1 MCCDRTWRTS
11 AIFSFWRRNERKE
24 KEESPFRTRLFWIC
38 PWNFVLLPNFSP
50 KSGNNTTMALV
61 ACQKRM
67 KGNPNYHDRRDR
79 SALRNVCDCQQRA
92 VLFRDLERKKTT
104 TRGLRGFVGWRLPQV
119 GGITWRKVRGPT
131 RRFRK
136 AHRFSPEPRCFPY
149 SVYRL
154 LALS

>member
-119 GGITWRKVRGPT
+119 GGITWRKC
-131 RRFRK
+131 
-136 AHRFSPEPRCFPY
+136 AHRLEDLEKPTGSLPSRDVFRTASTGC
-149 SVYRL
+149 
-154 LALS
+154 